1 MNHSGDAPDKTS
13 FPENPPCIPPKVLRS
28 VPFYTSCPAPTRPSH
43 CWNYCLQLCRLFSG
57 YNRKDLNGNSSLE
70 QQQQQQ
76 KDFTLPW
83 PFTASNCL
91 ICFLS
96 SVEISD
102 QEMQPGVLNS
112 PTEQTGTSGLVM
124 GAGEHLCQKEWVL
137 SARENQATDSPEL
150 LISG

>member
-1 MNHSGDAPDKTS
+1 MLQTKHLSQRIPRVSLPKSSGQCHFTPVAQPQQGPATAEIAVCDFADCSVAMAEKIWW
-13 FPENPPCIPPKVLRS
+13 EIPV
-28 VPFYTSCPAPTRPSH
+28 
-43 CWNYCLQLCRLFSG
+43 WNK
-57 YNRKDLNGNSSLE
+57 NNNNKK
-70 QQQQQQ
+70 

-102 QEMQPGVLNS
+102 QEMQPGVPNS

-137 SARENQATDSPEL
+137 ITRENQATDSPEL